1 MNHSHMQQQ
10 SQYAEQYQIHCPLGD
25 GGQAK
30 YSIYLFSVYLA
41 SRNQELFA
49 VKVYQL
55 GASKL

>member
-1 MNHSHMQQQ
+1 MQQQ